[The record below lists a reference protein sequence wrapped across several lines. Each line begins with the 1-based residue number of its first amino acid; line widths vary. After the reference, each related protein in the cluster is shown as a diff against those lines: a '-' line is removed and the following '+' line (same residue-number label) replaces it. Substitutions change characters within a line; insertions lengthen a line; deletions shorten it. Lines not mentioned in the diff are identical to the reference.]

1 MNIEG
6 FNVDQIL
13 ARMFADR
20 KTNDYSHCKAQNLSE
35 NQQKKKGYPA
45 STSSRN
51 KEKEQQRHQ
60 PKASSGMSQAH
71 AAQTSSRGD
80 LIGGNKNKN
89 LKTISPLILPTAP
102 YFFDGLIFNN
112 AAL

>member
-1 MNIEG
+1 MNIGG
-6 FNVDQIL
+6 FDVDQIL

-20 KTNDYSHCKAQNLSE
+20 KTNDDSDCKAQNLSG
-35 NQQKKKGYPA
+35 NQQRKKGQSA
-45 STSSRN
+45 STSSN

-60 PKASSGMSQAH
+60 PKASSSASP

-80 LIGGNKNKN
+80 LIGGGKNKN
-89 LKTISPLILPTAP
+89 LKTISPLILTTAP